1 LTEFASRWPDV
12 RLWAVNRVKARIAD
26 SNASAERQESLARQV
41 VVSVSPQQLET
52 ALSRIY
58 FVSVEAWDAASKA
71 AALKLSSD
79 AAYELESAPRDA
91 APVVRASLN
100 TGPNEFRDTATGKY
114 SYETVVLVVV
124 ARLP

>member
-1 LTEFASRWPDV
+1 MTEFASRWPDV
-12 RLWAVNRVKARIAD
+12 RLWAVNLLKARIAD
-26 SNASAERQESLARQV
+26 SNASAERQETLPRQV
-41 VVSVSPQQLET
+41 VVSVSPQQIET
-52 ALSRIY
+52 PVSRIY

-79 AAYELESAPRDA
+79 AAYEIESAPRNGSPVIRA
-91 APVVRASLN
+91 ALN
-100 TGPNEFRDTATGKY
+100 AGPNEFRDSATGKY